1 MRHPFLAF
9 IALPMLLT
17 ACGEPDKPDDTGQET
32 GDDSPVE
39 TSTWYADSDGDGY
52 GDPAVSQDA
61 ATQPSGFV
69 DNADD
74 CDDRDAAAN
83 PGAEERCDGVDND
96 CDGEADGEAAVDRL
110 SCHPDGDG
118 DGYGDPA
125 SLVEECACAEGWV
138 DNAEDCDDGCDQ
150 CWTGALEVCEDGF
163 DNDCDGW
170 DDQCLLEGD
179 YIMAD
184 ADVTILGEEEEGGLG
199 RYAFQSDDLTGDGSP
214 DIVLYQSSPSLTI
227 VSGSIEGTNDL
238 SDVAIASITGDRSA
252 GESIGYPSSIGD
264 IDGDGY
270 ADLYFRNS
278 YDDSARIFAGPIVGD
293 WSTTDDDY
301 RIAIGELSGR
311 EIQPV
316 LGFPSGDLDGDGSD
330 DLLLYASPFDSDASY
345 DGGVALF
352 HGPITG
358 DSSMA
363 AADVLWTSGVSAVGL
378 GKACSTGDINGDGIL
393 DAVFG
398 APAGVMPGNS
408 SRAYLLYGPLSS
420 GGVVGGSGGVEDA
433 LFDSDGWENTGA
445 DMAASADL
453 DGDGLADIV
462 LGSSGLKLEHKVD
475 YHIGAVY
482 VLYGAVSGE
491 LELSEHADAVIFGEG
506 RGDYMGVHVEVGDVD
521 GDGQGDLAASAY
533 GANADPTDAGS
544 VHLFYD
550 APGGVLYSSEA
561 DVILRGN
568 AEGDYAQVLST
579 AGDLD
584 GDGFADILVGAKNDD
599 TNATDAGAAYLFYGG
614 GG

>member
-1 MRHPFLAF
+1 MRTLLLAST
-9 IALPMLLT
+9 ALSLLLA

-32 GDDSPVE
+32 GEDSPVE
-39 TSTWYADSDGDGY
+39 TSTWYADADGDGY
-52 GDPAVSQDA
+52 GDSAVSQEA
-61 ATQPSGFV
+61 ATPPSGFV

-74 CDDRDAAAN
+74 CDDSDAAVN
-83 PGAEERCDGVDND
+83 PGAEERCDGIDND
-96 CDGEADGEAAVDRL
+96 CDGEVDGEAAVDRL
-110 SCHPDGDG
+110 SCHLDADG

-125 SLVEECACAEGWV
+125 SLVEECACADGWV

-179 YIMAD
+179 YVMAD
-184 ADVTILGEEEEGGLG
+184 ADVTILGEEEDGDLG
-199 RYAFQSDDLTGDGSP
+199 RYAFLSGDLTGDGHQ

-227 VSGSIEGTNDL
+227 VSGTIEGTNDL
-238 SDVAIASITGDRSA
+238 SAVSIASITGDRSA

-264 IDGDGY
+264 IDGDGH
-270 ADLYFRNS
+270 ADLFFRNS
-278 YDDSARIFAGPIVGD
+278 YDDSARIFAGPIIGD
-293 WSTTDDDY
+293 WATTDYDY
-301 RIAIGELSGR
+301 RIAIGELSGLER
-311 EIQPV
+311 QPI

-330 DLLLYASPFDSDASY
+330 DLLLCASSLDGDTSY

-358 DSSMA
+358 DTSLA

-378 GKACSTGDINGDGIL
+378 GKASSTGDIDGDGIL

-408 SRAYLLYGPLSS
+408 SRAYLLYGPLSV

-433 LFDSDGWENTGA
+433 LLEGDGWDDTGG
-445 DMAASADL
+445 DVAASADL

-462 LGSSGLKLEHKVD
+462 LGAHDLKLEHKVD
-475 YHIGAVY
+475 YHLGAVY

-491 LELSEHADAVIFGEG
+491 LELSEHADAVIFGDG
-506 RGDYMGVHVEVGDVD
+506 RGDYLGNHVEVGDID
-521 GDGQGDLAASAY
+521 GDGFGDLAASAY
-533 GANADPTDAGS
+533 GDNADPSDAGAI
-544 VHLFYD
+544 HIFYD
-550 APGGVLYSSEA
+550 APSGVQYSLDA

-568 AEGDYAQVLST
+568 AEQDFAYVLST
-579 AGDLD
+579 SGDID
-584 GDGFADILVGAKNDD
+584 GDGFADILVGAWGDD
-599 TNATDAGAAYLFYGG
+599 SNATDAGAAYLFYGG